1 VQGIGLQKSCDP
13 PTWVFGSD
21 VQIEMH
27 EDKAKLLAT
36 AESRFHNIG
45 SENNVLPWYN
55 FGGNFCTHSMR
66 VFAICIILL
75 TTIFSKRGN
84 KS

>member
-21 VQIEMH
+21 VQIEMR
-27 EDKAKLLAT
+27 EDKAKLLAV

-55 FGGNFCTHSMR
+55 FRG
-66 VFAICIILL
+66 IIFVH
-75 TTIFSKRGN
+75 IP
-84 KS
+84 